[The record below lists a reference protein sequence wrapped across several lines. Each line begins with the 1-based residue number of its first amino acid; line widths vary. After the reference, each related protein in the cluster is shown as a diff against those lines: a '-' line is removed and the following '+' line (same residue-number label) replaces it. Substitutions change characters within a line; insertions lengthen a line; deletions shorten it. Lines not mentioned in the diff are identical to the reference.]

1 MIVEDQS
8 EVLAFLAEPS
18 HWCDDPD
25 GRIERVDT
33 HGAAVFLC
41 GDRAL
46 KLKRAVKFPYMDFST
61 AERRQAMCEEE
72 VRLNR
77 RTAPALYHGVV
88 PVVRRPDGNLA
99 LGGDGA
105 PVDWVVDMA
114 RFDQDTLFDRMAQRH
129 ALTPALMI
137 ALADA
142 IARFHEAAERRHD
155 RGGVADIEDTI
166 AVNHGQLH
174 DYFETIFD
182 RADVERLTRLSHAA
196 VSAHAAL
203 IERRRETGFVRHCH
217 GDLHLRNI
225 CLFEDRPT
233 LFDAIEFFDLFTITD
248 VLYDLAFL
256 LMDLIHRDL
265 GNLANLIL
273 NRYIARTGDIE
284 GLALMPLNLATRAS
298 VRAHV
303 NATMSS
309 TQADEAIA
317 AEERREAARYLDL
330 ALDFLASVP
339 PRLIAIGGLSG
350 TGKSTVAQAV
360 APALGPAPGALVI
373 RSDVT
378 RKIHLGEEPETPLG
392 PEAYAPDIGR
402 TVYRLLNEKATA
414 ALQAGRTV
422 IVDAVFA
429 RAEERDAIAATAKA
443 AGMPFTGLWL
453 TAPADVLAKRVGGRG
468 EDASDATVDVVHR
481 QQDYDLGAMTWHSVD
496 AGGALERAEAAVRRL
511 LEDGPHNGA

>member
-18 HWCDDPD
+18 HWCDDPA
-25 GRIERVDT
+25 GRIERIDT

-61 AERRQAMCEEE
+61 VDRRRAMCAEE

-77 RTAPALYHGVV
+77 RTAPSLYHGVR
-88 PVVRRPDGNLA
+88 PVVRQPDGALA
-99 LGGDGA
+99 FDGEGES
-105 PVDWVVDMA
+105 VDWVVDMA

-129 ALTPALMI
+129 ALTPELMI
-137 ALADA
+137 ALADE
-142 IARFHEAAERRHD
+142 IARFHGAAERHHD
-155 RGGVADIEDTI
+155 RGGVKDIEDTI
-166 AVNHGQLH
+166 KVNHGQLH
-174 DYFETIFD
+174 DYFDSIFD
-182 RADVERLTRLSHAA
+182 RGDVERLTRLSLDA
-196 VSAHAAL
+196 VAAHAGL
-203 IERRRETGFVRHCH
+203 IERRRENGFVRHCH

-233 LFDAIEFFDLFTITD
+233 LFDAIEFLDLFTITD

-265 GNLANLIL
+265 GGLANLIL
-273 NRYIARTGDIE
+273 NRYTARTGDIE
-284 GLALMPLNLATRAS
+284 GLALMPLDLATRAS

-309 TQADEAIA
+309 TQDDERIA
-317 AEERREAARYLDL
+317 ADERREAARYLDL
-330 ALDFLASVP
+330 ALNFLTPVP
-339 PRLIAIGGLSG
+339 PRLIAVGGLSG

-360 APALGPAPGALVI
+360 APAIGPAPGALVI

-378 RKIHLGEEPETPLG
+378 RKIHLGAEPETPLG
-392 PEAYAPDIGR
+392 SEAYTPEINR
-402 TVYRLLNEKATA
+402 TIYDLLGQRAATA
-414 ALQAGRTV
+414 LKAGRTV

-429 RAEERDAIAATAKA
+429 RPGERDAMAATADA
-443 AGMPFTGLWL
+443 AGVPFTGVWL
-453 TAPADVLAKRVGGRG
+453 TASADVLAGRVGLRG
-468 EDASDATVDVVHR
+468 KDASDATVDVVHR
-481 QQDYDLGAMTWHSVD
+481 QQDYDLGAMTWHTVD
-496 AGGALERAEAAVRRL
+496 AAGSPEETQSRVRRL
-511 LEDGPHNGA
+511 LDTGR